1 MFTDKPTLTG
11 ERVVLRPVTVD
22 DVPGLAAMLDDPE
35 GRRLTGTHA
44 TFTADR
50 LRDWYA
56 TRGDQTDRLDLAV
69 VDRATGAYAGEVVLN
84 DLDEDNLAC
93 GFRISLGPAARGRGL
108 GTEATR
114 LAVGHAFGTVGL
126 HRVELEVY
134 AFNPRAQAVYEKVG
148 FVREGVRRD
157 ALRWDGE
164 WVDAVTMAMLAP
176 DWLDRVPL
184 EELRR
189 DGREHHR
196 EAQQDADL
204 R

>member
-1 MFTDKPTLTG
+1 MFAHKPTLTG

-22 DVPGLAAMLDDPE
+22 DVPGLAAMLADPD

-44 TFTADR
+44 TFTGEQ
-50 LRDWYA
+50 LRTWYA
-56 TRGDQTDRLDLAV
+56 TRAGQADRLDLAV
-69 VDRATGAYAGEVVLN
+69 VDRESGRYAGEVVLN
-84 DLDEDNLAC
+84 DLDGDNLCC

-114 LAVGHAFGTVGL
+114 LVVGYAFGLGL

-134 AFNPRAQAVYEKVG
+134 AFNPRALAVYEKAG

-164 WVDAVTMAMLAP
+164 WVDAIMMAVLAP
-176 DWLDRVPL
+176 DPAR
-184 EELRR
+184 
-189 DGREHHR
+189 G
-196 EAQQDADL
+196 
-204 R
+204 

>member
-11 ERVVLRPVTVD
+11 ERVILRPVTVD

-35 GRRLTGTHA
+35 GRQLTGTHA
-44 TFTADR
+44 TFTSEQLYA
-50 LRDWYA
+50 WYA
-56 TRGDQTDRLDLAV
+56 TRGGEPDRLDLAV
-69 VDRATGAYAGEVVLN
+69 VDRATGGYAGEVVLN
-84 DLDEDNLAC
+84 DLDEDNLCC

-114 LAVGHAFGTVGL
+114 LTLGYAFGIGL

-157 ALRWDGE
+157 ALRWDGG
-164 WVDAVTMAMLAP
+164 WVDAVTMAALATE
-176 DWLDRVPL
+176 WR
-184 EELRR
+184 
-189 DGREHHR
+189 
-196 EAQQDADL
+196 
-204 R
+204 